1 MSVTKTTSTL
11 NEEQNNCPHPNIEV
25 MMMTPEDPKTGKRMV
40 MSMCRT
46 CNAIFWKSGKDGNN
60 NIITD
65 FHGCVECNSKNA
77 DLNMLRGVTAAADTP
92 PSPPVEEEE
101 KAAPPP
107 IISSDRISDIIISH
121 DEDDPKFQR
130 YPQYAPG
137 YQPKDGD
144 EEVDKRGNP
153 VNRKKKGIS

>member
-1 MSVTKTTSTL
+1 MASKINILT
-11 NEEQNNCPHPNIEV
+11 EQQLNCPHPDIEV
-25 MMMTPEDPKTGKRMV
+25 MVMTPPDPDGKRMV
-40 MSMCRT
+40 MSMCHT
-46 CNAIFWKSGKDGNN
+46 CQAVFWKLGKDGNN
-60 NIITD
+60 NIVD
-65 FHGCVECNSKNA
+65 SDYDCVECHSKGA
-77 DLNMLRGVTAAADTP
+77 DLNMLRGVTTAADTP

-144 EEVDKRGNP
+144 VEVDKRGNP
-153 VNRKKKGIS
+153 ISRKKNP